1 LSRQADKMDS
11 DGIESG
17 RIENGWAAGFVLA
30 GGQSSRMGRD
40 KALVEL
46 GGQPLVARPLNI
58 LRQAGLS
65 ATIAGARSALSRF
78 APVIDDAGA
87 LSGSPSGP
95 LSGICAALE
104 SMQAEFAV
112 FLSVDMPL
120 LPSSLVAYLLDRAR
134 ITGAVA
140 VVASVNGFAQ
150 TFPAVVRKAALSA
163 LRVELSCGKG
173 GCLHAF
179 REAAAQLNLPFT
191 TLTVENLVQAGQVEH
206 PSGLPPAFWFL
217 NVNTPADLERAESW
231 LSLTHRVS

>member
-1 LSRQADKMDS
+1 MNRRTDTT
-11 DGIESG
+11 ESG

-46 GGQPLVARPLNI
+46 GGEPLIARPLNI

-78 APVIDDAGA
+78 APVIDDAG
-87 LSGSPSGP
+87 GGPPNGP
-95 LSGICAALE
+95 LSGVCAALE
-104 SMQAEFAV
+104 SMQAEYAV

-120 LPSSLVAYLLDRAR
+120 LPSSLISYLLHRAQ

-150 TFPAVVRKAALSA
+150 TFPAVVRKDALSA
-163 LRVELSCGKG
+163 VRAELSSGKG

-179 REAAAQLNLPFT
+179 RAAADQLGLPFA
-191 TLTVENLVQAGQVEH
+191 TLAVENLVQAGQLQH
-206 PSGLPPAFWFL
+206 PAGLPAAFWFL
-217 NVNTPADLERAESW
+217 NVNTPGDLERAETW

>member
-1 LSRQADKMDS
+1 LNRRTDTT
-11 DGIESG
+11 ESG

-46 GGQPLVARPLNI
+46 GGEPLIARPLNI

-78 APVIDDAGA
+78 APVIDDAGE
-87 LSGSPSGP
+87 GP
-95 LSGICAALE
+95 LSGICAALD
-104 SMQAEFAV
+104 SMQAECAV

-120 LPSSLVAYLLDRAR
+120 LPSSLVAYLRNRAR
-134 ITGAVA
+134 LTGAVA

-163 LRVELSCGKG
+163 LRVELSSGKG

-179 REAAAQLNLPFT
+179 RAAAAQLSLPFI
-191 TLTVENLVQAGQVEH
+191 TLAVENLVQAGQVEH

-217 NVNTPADLERAESW
+217 NVNTPAELERAESW